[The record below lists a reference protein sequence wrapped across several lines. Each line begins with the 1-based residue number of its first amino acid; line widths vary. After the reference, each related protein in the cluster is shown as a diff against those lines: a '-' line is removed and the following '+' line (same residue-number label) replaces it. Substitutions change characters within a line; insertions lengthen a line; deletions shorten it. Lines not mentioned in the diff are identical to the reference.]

1 MVTQI
6 LDEYRTACK
15 VVLLEHQTASPASCR
30 PAFVVRTACWFST
43 EEEAKQAFTDAVR
56 AHTKRHKRT
65 GGADSETDTGKAEKP
80 LKRNV

>member
-15 VVLLEHQTASPASCR
+15 VVLLERQSRDPATVR
-30 PAFVVRTACWFST
+30 PAFVVRCSVWYST
-43 EEEAKQAFTDAVR
+43 EAEAREAYKTAVT

-65 GGADSETDTGKAEKP
+65 DGANSEQTQGKRKS
-80 LKRNV
+80 R